1 MFLACLLACLV
12 KGPRNFVRAFLVT
25 PRSTANRHYCFHP
38 SYRKLTAFL
47 YILFIILVTLPASH
61 AVTCAIVPYYPHRQN
76 GLSTMHHALSPLLHH
91 FVSAASGHG
100 IHRQYHFEPS
110 PHFVQTPRQIF
121 LRKMRLPVRLLAR
134 SGCARS
140 ALFLSIGVFALSIHR
155 CDVNSDNRISPDRL
169 S

>member
-1 MFLACLLACLV
+1 MAS
-12 KGPRNFVRAFLVT
+12 
-25 PRSTANRHYCFHP
+25 RSTASRHYCFHP
-38 SYRKLTAFL
+38 SCRKPTAFL
-47 YILFIILVTLPASH
+47 FILFIILVTLPASH
-61 AVTCAIVPYYPHRQN
+61 AVTCAVASYYPHRQN
-76 GLSTMHHALSPLLHH
+76 GLSTKRQALSPLLHH

-100 IHRQYHFEPS
+100 AHHQYHFEPS

>member
-1 MFLACLLACLV
+1 MA
-12 KGPRNFVRAFLVT
+12 
-25 PRSTANRHYCFHP
+25 PRSTVSRHYCFHP

-47 YILFIILVTLPASH
+47 FILFIILVTLPASH
-61 AVTCAIVPYYPHRQN
+61 AVTCAVAPYYPHRQN
-76 GLSTMHHALSPLLHH
+76 VLSTKHHVLSPLPHH

-100 IHRQYHFEPS
+100 THRQYHVEPS

-121 LRKMRLPVRLLAR
+121 LCKKRLSVRLLAR

-140 ALFLSIGVFALSIHR
+140 PLFLSIGVFVLSIHR
-155 CDVNSDNRISPDRL
+155 CDVISDNRISPDRL